1 MLFEKVVAII
11 LACIILIPSGCGALY
26 YIIERW
32 NEKK

>member
-1 MLFEKVVAII
+1 MLFDKLAII
-11 LACIILIPSGCGALY
+11 IIACIILIPSGCGALY